1 MFYEI
6 DLGQTAVEA
15 TKCICYAKG
24 KVLEC
29 HGTEIVWLKKFLL
42 GYTSSLTTRQCQLG
56 QKASILVW
64 FGLVAL

>member
-42 GYTSSLTTRQCQLG
+42 GY
-56 QKASILVW
+56 K
-64 FGLVAL
+64 